1 MKRNRKP
8 VRKCHGCGLNLGDH
22 CGVFPNPHDMW
33 HNRSCPGFQ
42 NEAMLQEF
50 DAQTKGDVASAERID
65 RRLAG
70 KRARTEPHH
79 QGFRNPSI
87 RVPGV

>member
-42 NEAMLQEF
+42 NEAMLQEY
-50 DAQTKGDVASAERID
+50 DAQHDRDICHEERTQ
-65 RRLAG
+65 RQKWG
-70 KRARTEPHH
+70 KLARTEPHH
-79 QGFRNPSI
+79 QGFRKPSI
-87 RVPGV
+87 RT